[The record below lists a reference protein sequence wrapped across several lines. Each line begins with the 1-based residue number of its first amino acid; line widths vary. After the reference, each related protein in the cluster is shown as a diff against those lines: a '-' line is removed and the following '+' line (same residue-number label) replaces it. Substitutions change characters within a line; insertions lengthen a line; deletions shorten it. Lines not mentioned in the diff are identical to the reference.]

1 VAVQPG
7 RDPLRNAR
15 LFAAAAQAMDDA
27 MIGIFD
33 AKYHYHFWRPTTAI
47 RNGDIDGHDAT
58 ERDAGWAP
66 FIDVPMHPEYPSAH
80 SVLAAAVGAVIRAE
94 VGDGPMPT
102 LTTSSPSA
110 KGASRRWASVDE
122 MTREVAN
129 ARVYEGVHFR
139 TSTEVGA
146 AMGARIGELAADKL
160 LRPAH

>member
-1 VAVQPG
+1 
-7 RDPLRNAR
+7 
-15 LFAAAAQAMDDA
+15 
-27 MIGIFD
+27 
-33 AKYHYHFWRPTTAI
+33 
-47 RNGDIDGHDAT
+47 
-58 ERDAGWAP
+58 
-66 FIDVPMHPEYPSAH
+66 
-80 SVLAAAVGAVIRAE
+80 
-94 VGDGPMPT
+94 MPA